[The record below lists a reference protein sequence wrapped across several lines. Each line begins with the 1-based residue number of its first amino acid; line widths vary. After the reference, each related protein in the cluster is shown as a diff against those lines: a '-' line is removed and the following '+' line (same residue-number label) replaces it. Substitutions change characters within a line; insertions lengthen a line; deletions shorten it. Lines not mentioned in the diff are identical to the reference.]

1 MDRDLRGLQRIPS
14 IPELVTALDEV
25 IVGHPS
31 AKQALA
37 AAAFRHYL
45 GLRRGPAGE
54 GQSYG
59 RQHVLLIGSSGT
71 GKTRMVRE
79 LGKVLGQAMTVTSA
93 TSLVE
98 TGYVGDHVEDVIGS
112 LCASANGNLQLVER
126 GIVFID
132 EIDKTRRSPDVSRDV
147 SGAGVQNALLKLLDG
162 VRVSVKDRGQT
173 QWISTDNMFFVF
185 SGAFEGL
192 DEIMKQRAGGHEA
205 IGFGARSLRADHTR
219 EQRAVQTE
227 DLIEYGMVRE
237 FIGRMSTISHLSDLG
252 VGELERILVEPR
264 DSWLNRTRAFFA
276 DLGVDLRV
284 SPAAIEHIAREAY
297 QKKTGARALDLVAS
311 RMLEPTLSELLQCRE
326 PIRRIDVTRRTLE
339 HGHRARFHLGAAE
352 GDDPSEIAQR
362 GFWLTGACSPSG
374 QGRGAQRWTDEWYVN
389 ELAQLERTLRFEDA
403 QLVARSW
410 WRELVEQYEGNL
422 AVVHYLAEQLV
433 ERESTIQEFYDA
445 SIRCET
451 DSLKGALLY
460 HDYKRVKDQESQ
472 SKKKED
478 RG

>member
-1 MDRDLRGLQRIPS
+1 MARDLRGLQRIPS

-25 IVGHPS
+25 IVGHS
-31 AKQALA
+31 LAKRALA
-37 AAAFRHYL
+37 TAAFRHYL
-45 GLRRGPAGE
+45 GLRRGANGD
-54 GQSYG
+54 GGSYG
-59 RQHVLLIGSSGT
+59 KQHVLLIGSSGT

-192 DEIMKQRAGGHEA
+192 DEVRQKRTVGRDP
-205 IGFGARSLRADHTR
+205 IGFGTSAPRKGRGAKPG
-219 EQRAVQTE
+219 AVETD

-276 DLGVDLRV
+276 NLGVELRV

-311 RMLEPTLSELLQCRE
+311 RMLEPTLTELVQSEQ
-326 PIRRIDVTRRTLE
+326 PVRRIDVTRRTLE
-339 HGHRARFHLGAAE
+339 EGHRARFHRAAGAESGA
-352 GDDPSEIAQR
+352 SESALQ
-362 GFWLTGACSPSG
+362 GFWLTGPSSTSG
-374 QGRGAQRWTDEWYVN
+374 PCRSAQRWTNEWYAN
-389 ELAQLERTLRFEDA
+389 ELAQLERTLRFDDA
-403 QLVARSW
+403 QLIARSW
-410 WRELVEQYEGNL
+410 WRELVQRHQDDL
-422 AVVHYLAEQLV
+422 TLVHYLAEQLV
-433 ERESTIQEFYDA
+433 ERESTVQEFYDA

-460 HDYKRVKDQESQ
+460 HDYKRVRDQEARA
-472 SKKKED
+472 KKGSD
-478 RG
+478 